1 MYHEQTDYI
10 MYKAWETDSVHAC
23 LSIVHVSVIQTQL
36 FHANKAAC
44 QHFFLPRIQSPSC
57 VQVYCNIVTSNTAF
71 IMWHEEYKG
80 KTENRGHAGV
90 PVDSIFIASIAIYL
104 QCF

>member
-23 LSIVHVSVIQTQL
+23 LSIVRVSVIQTQL

-44 QHFFLPRIQSPSC
+44 QYFFCHVYSLPHVCRCTVILWLQIQLLSC
-57 VQVYCNIVTSNTAF
+57 DMKNTKEKRKTVAMLVYQGIVS
-71 IMWHEEYKG
+71 
-80 KTENRGHAGV
+80 
-90 PVDSIFIASIAIYL
+90 S
-104 QCF
+104 